1 MQQLHR
7 STNYSVTAEECA
19 AQLAAFAPTMIR
31 ATRRLLHNLP
41 DIDLSPPQVRALSFL
56 DWKPGASL
64 SALADYMGL
73 TPSAASRLADGLVRR
88 GLVNRQER
96 ANDRRYVNFTL
107 TLEGE
112 HLLKAA
118 NLALRARLLPMVSR
132 LSAAQQT
139 LLLEA
144 IEVLRDVFASNS
156 QLHYSDE
163 EVPDIPSAH
172 MTSLAPLSQT
182 AHM

>member
-1 MQQLHR
+1 MQRLHR
-7 STNYSVTAEECA
+7 STSYPVTAEECA

-31 ATRRLLHNLP
+31 ATRCLLHNLP
-41 DIDLSPPQVRALSFL
+41 DVDLSPPQVRALSFL
-56 DWKPGASL
+56 EWKPGASL

-73 TPSAASRLADGLVRR
+73 TPSAVSRLADGLVRR
-88 GLVNRQER
+88 GLVNRQESVT
-96 ANDRRYVNFTL
+96 DRRFANLTL
-107 TLEGE
+107 TPAGE

-132 LSAAQQT
+132 LSPAQQK

-144 IEVLRDVFASNS
+144 IEVLRGVFVPNS
-156 QLHYSDE
+156 PLRYSDE

-172 MTSLAPLSQT
+172 MASSAPLS
-182 AHM
+182 